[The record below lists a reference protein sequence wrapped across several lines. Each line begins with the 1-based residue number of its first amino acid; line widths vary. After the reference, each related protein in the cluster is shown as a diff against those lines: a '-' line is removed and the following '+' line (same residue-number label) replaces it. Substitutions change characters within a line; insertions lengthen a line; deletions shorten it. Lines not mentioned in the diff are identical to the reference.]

1 MSIALQGQGTG
12 LDIGGIVSSLVGA
25 ERGPKD
31 ARLNQSEAR
40 FTAEISAIGS
50 LKSAIT
56 TFTDSLEKL
65 EDIETF
71 LGNKV
76 SVPDKDYFTAKADE
90 NAVAGSYNV
99 TVNQLAQSQKLG
111 TEDVA
116 DITAPVGEGTLNFK
130 VGDED
135 FDINVSAEDSL
146 QDVMR
151 AINDSDDNVGVTAT
165 IINSGSTSKL
175 VLTSD
180 KTGTDNTI
188 DVTATNA
195 DGTTGSGL
203 NSTFDMSR
211 SDAELQPPVNA
222 EVVVDGLVIT
232 SQSNEMENVITGI
245 TLDLKKADTEESITI
260 KVEPD
265 KEKAKKEVEEFVE
278 AYNSLMSTIDGLTSF
293 NADTN
298 QSSIFQGDSMV
309 RGIESQLRSSISSGF
324 STEDDELRL
333 AEFGI
338 STTRDGTLEI
348 DDDKL
353 DDALDNNLSDMSE
366 FFAAEDTGFVA
377 DITAKMEVYTQTG
390 GILDSRDESVD
401 RQVSRIQ
408 DDRDALNL
416 RMVSYEQR
424 LTKQYNAMDAAV
436 AELNGQLGQI
446 QSALSSLPGFTR
458 NQ

>member
-25 ERGPKD
+25 ERAPKD

-56 TFTDSLEKL
+56 TFTDALEKL
-65 EDIETF
+65 EDPETF

-76 SVPDKDYFTAKADE
+76 TLPNSDYFTAKADE
-90 NAVAGSYNV
+90 DAVAGSYDI
-99 TVNQLAQSQKLG
+99 TIDQLARSQKVG
-111 TEDVA
+111 TTNVA
-116 DITAPVGEGTLNFK
+116 DITAPVGEGSLTFE
-130 VGDED
+130 VDGES
-135 FDINVSAEDSL
+135 FDIQVGADDSL
-146 QDVMR
+146 QDVMK
-151 AINDSDDNVGVTAT
+151 AINADDDNVGVTAA
-165 IINSGSTSKL
+165 IINSDGGAKL
-175 VLTSD
+175 VLTSN
-180 KTGTDNTI
+180 KTGTDNN
-188 DVTATNA
+188 VTVSAS
-195 DGTTGSGL
+195 DSGGGTGL
-203 NSTFDMSR
+203 SDTFDMT
-211 SDAELQPPVNA
+211 ELQAAENA
-222 EVVVDGLVIT
+222 IIQVDGLQIT
-232 SQSNEMENVITGI
+232 SQSNEVEGAITGI
-245 TLDLKKADTEESITI
+245 TLDLKKADVDESITI

-324 STEDDELRL
+324 STEDGELRL

-353 DDALDNNLSDMSE
+353 DDALDNNLSDMSD